1 LLPISL
7 NLFVLP
13 CSFINEGYEQAP
25 NGHMFACTRK
35 SEQECFDWMLFA
47 TSRVY
52 GENVLKIKRGDLL
65 FLLNLDT
72 NTLYGTFLAQSQG
85 AKNIA
90 PEVWKSRISIPSGG
104 IAKWHSALIRRRKKT
119 FSGMGISWHDMLDE
133 DLAQSLS
140 RYLENP
146 DRRLKLIKKT
156 AVYKPRLESTTLWDY
171 PPANLWQDSKV
182 DIVCVV
188 RRSQTSNTEI

>member
-1 LLPISL
+1 MKDIR
-7 NLFVLP
+7 
-13 CSFINEGYEQAP
+13 QAP
-25 NGHMFACTRK
+25 NGHIFACTHK
-35 SEQECFDWMLFA
+35 SEQECFDRMLFA

-104 IAKWHSALIRRRKKT
+104 VAKWHSALIRRRKKT
-119 FSGMGISWHDMLDE
+119 FSG
-133 DLAQSLS
+133 
-140 RYLENP
+140 
-146 DRRLKLIKKT
+146 
-156 AVYKPRLESTTLWDY
+156 
-171 PPANLWQDSKV
+171 
-182 DIVCVV
+182 
-188 RRSQTSNTEI
+188 

>member
-1 LLPISL
+1 
-7 NLFVLP
+7 
-13 CSFINEGYEQAP
+13 
-25 NGHMFACTRK
+25 MFACTRK

-104 IAKWHSALIRRRKKT
+104 VAKWHSALIRRRKKT

-156 AVYKPRLESTTLWDY
+156 AVYKPRLEIHYSLGLS
-171 PPANLWQDSKV
+171 PGKPMARFKS
-182 DIVCVV
+182 
-188 RRSQTSNTEI
+188 

>member
-1 LLPISL
+1 
-7 NLFVLP
+7 
-13 CSFINEGYEQAP
+13 
-25 NGHMFACTRK
+25 
-35 SEQECFDWMLFA
+35 
-47 TSRVY
+47 
-52 GENVLKIKRGDLL
+52 
-65 FLLNLDT
+65 
-72 NTLYGTFLAQSQG
+72 
-85 AKNIA
+85 
-90 PEVWKSRISIPSGG
+90 
-104 IAKWHSALIRRRKKT
+104 
-119 FSGMGISWHDMLDE
+119 MLDE

>member
-1 LLPISL
+1 
-7 NLFVLP
+7 
-13 CSFINEGYEQAP
+13 
-25 NGHMFACTRK
+25 
-35 SEQECFDWMLFA
+35 MLFA

-90 PEVWKSRISIPSGG
+90 PEAWKSRYPYQVEVSRNGTV
-104 IAKWHSALIRRRKKT
+104 HSFVGARKLL
-119 FSGMGISWHDMLDE
+119 SGMGISWHDMLDG
-133 DLAQSLS
+133 DLTQSLS

-146 DRRLKLIKKT
+146 DRRLKFIKRLQCT
-156 AVYKPRLESTTLWDY
+156 SQGFNPLLFGTIPGKPMARFKS
-171 PPANLWQDSKV
+171 
-182 DIVCVV
+182 
-188 RRSQTSNTEI
+188 